1 MDAARKGEEDI
12 ANDKNLNANF
22 EKDNNEVIS
31 PNTIQ
36 IKNLIIY
43 EGFRNFIIYFSKKL
57 IRIIN
62 RA

>member
-12 ANDKNLNANF
+12 GNNKNLNGDF
-22 EKDNNEVIS
+22 EKDNNEIIS

-36 IKNLIIY
+36 VKNLINY
-43 EGFRNFIIYFSKKL
+43 KGFRNFIIYFSKKL